1 MRRKKLKYRGTQ
13 CINCETPLD
22 ISEKYCHQCG
32 QLNSTKKLTISD
44 FIEEFFAN
52 FYAYDSRL
60 RNSIVS
66 IFSKPG
72 ILAREY
78 NHGKRHTYANPFR
91 LFLSVSLILFITYN
105 FTEIRNNSKDIE
117 SEIIENELSQKQKQ
131 DLKKIDSL
139 TNKITIKDPT
149 AKNLISALDQKE
161 ANYSRDSIYPKS
173 FIDEHISSGFKP
185 LIYTT
190 ISFRNFNR
198 KYPEKSTEDALKELG
213 YEVTFY
219 NKTFFNKSKLFK
231 SNDIEGEVIDYFYQK
246 LPFFIFLSL
255 PIITLMF
262 WLVFYS
268 KKINYTEH
276 LVFAY
281 TFFTF
286 LFLCMILFNFME
298 LLSIELTNFISGIS
312 FSLIFPIYFYKSLR
326 NFYQQSRWIT
336 VLKFL
341 ILNPL
346 FFLLLGICTVIMMFI
361 GIILF

>member
-1 MRRKKLKYRGTQ
+1 MSRKDLKYRGTQ
-13 CINCETPLD
+13 CINCETSLD
-22 ISEKYCHQCG
+22 ISEKYCHHCG

-60 RNSIVS
+60 RNSILS
-66 IFSKPG
+66 IFTKPG
-72 ILAREY
+72 VLAREF
-78 NHGKRHTYANPFR
+78 NAGKRHTYANPFR
-91 LFLSVSLILFITYN
+91 LFLSVSLILFITFN
-105 FTEIRNNSKDIE
+105 FTEGDNSPNNIDPLVVD
-117 SEIIENELSQKQKQ
+117 NELTENQKQ
-131 DLKKIDSL
+131 DLKTLDSL
-139 TNKITIKDPT
+139 SNKAIS
-149 AKNLISALDQKE
+149 KNPNAEGLINSLNRKE
-161 ANYSRDSIYPKS
+161 INHSRDSIYTKQ
-173 FIDEHISSGFKP
+173 FIDENISSGFKP
-185 LIYTT
+185 LIYTAL
-190 ISFRNFNR
+190 SFRNFNR
-198 KYPEKSTEDALKELG
+198 KYPEKTTEEALKELG
-213 YEVTFY
+213 HEVTFY
-219 NKTFFNKSKLFK
+219 TKTLFNKSKLFK
-231 SNDIEGEVIDYFYQK
+231 SNDIESEVFDYFYQK

-255 PIITLMF
+255 PILTLMF

-286 LFLCMILFNFME
+286 IFLCMMIFNF
-298 LLSIELTNFISGIS
+298 IELISEELTYFVSGVS
-312 FSLIFPIYFYKSLR
+312 FAFIFPIYFYKSLR

-346 FFLLLGICTVIMMFI
+346 FFLFLGICTLIMMFI

>member
-1 MRRKKLKYRGTQ
+1 MSRKDLKYRGNQ

-22 ISEKYCHQCG
+22 ISEKYCHHCG
-32 QLNSTKKLTISD
+32 QLNSTKKLTIKD

-60 RNSIVS
+60 RNSILS
-66 IFSKPG
+66 IFTKPG
-72 ILAREY
+72 ILAKEY
-78 NHGKRHTYANPFR
+78 NEGKRHTYANPFR
-91 LFLSVSLILFITYN
+91 LFLSVSLILFITFN
-105 FTEIRNNSKDIE
+105 FIEVDRSPNNIDPLVID
-117 SEIIENELSQKQKQ
+117 NELTENQNQ
-131 DLKKIDSL
+131 DLKKLDSL
-139 TNKITIKDPT
+139 SNKAISKNSNIKG
-149 AKNLISALDQKE
+149 LISSLNRKE
-161 ANYSRDSIYPKS
+161 INYSRDSIYTKQ
-173 FIDEHISSGFKP
+173 FIDENISLGFKP
-185 LIYTT
+185 VIYTAL
-190 ISFRNFNR
+190 SFRNFNR
-198 KYPEKSTEDALKELG
+198 KYPEKTTEEALKELG
-213 YEVTFY
+213 YEVTFST
-219 NKTFFNKSKLFK
+219 KTLFNKSKTFK
-231 SNDIEGEVIDYFYQK
+231 SNDIESEVFDYFYQK

-255 PIITLMF
+255 PILTLMF

-286 LFLCMILFNFME
+286 IFICLMIFNLIS
-298 LLSIELTNFISGIS
+298 LLNDKVATFFEGIS
-312 FSLIFPIYFYKSLR
+312 FAFLFPIYFYKSLR

-346 FFLLLGICTVIMMFI
+346 FFLFLGICSLIMMFI